1 MQVDTATKLPARE
14 AVIRE
19 GPHDTEP
26 MVALVVRA
34 VDAKCERGCRRYR
47 QSTVAAISSAAKT
60 PDVCAQPTVCPSA
73 Q

>member
-1 MQVDTATKLPARE
+1 MRVDTATKLPARE
-14 AVIRE
+14 TFRRK
-19 GPHDTEP
+19 GPHDTGP
-26 MVALVVRA
+26 MAALVVRV
-34 VDAKCERGCRRYR
+34 VDIKRGHRCRRCR